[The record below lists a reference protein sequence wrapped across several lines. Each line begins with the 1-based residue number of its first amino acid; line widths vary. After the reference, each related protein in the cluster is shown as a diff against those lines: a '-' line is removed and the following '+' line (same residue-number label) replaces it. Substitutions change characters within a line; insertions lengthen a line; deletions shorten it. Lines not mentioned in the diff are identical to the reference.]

1 MVESNNLLFFSF
13 KFEKFSF
20 WSLYK
25 VNKSEVRRKYGANTA
40 MVPFEQLIIW
50 KKWRSREM
58 GITNYRESL
67 NRGII
72 HCALS
77 IDSLERCPKPYI
89 LFCLDAKNNG

>member
-1 MVESNNLLFFSF
+1 M
-13 KFEKFSF
+13 
-20 WSLYK
+20 YK

-50 KKWRSREM
+50 KKWRSGEM

-67 NRGII
+67 NRGIM

-77 IDSLERCPKPYI
+77 IDSWGVAPNPT
-89 LFCLDAKNNG
+89 

>member
-58 GITNYRESL
+58 GITSCELQRIIESGNYPL
-67 NRGII
+67 CIINRLVG
-72 HCALS
+72 ALPQTPHTF
-77 IDSLERCPKPYI
+77 LP
-89 LFCLDAKNNG
+89 

>member
-40 MVPFEQLIIW
+40 MVPFEQLIFG
-50 KKWRSREM
+50 RSREVEKLELQVA
-58 GITNYRESL
+58 NYRESL

-77 IDSLERCPKPYI
+77 II
-89 LFCLDAKNNG
+89 H

>member
-58 GITNYRESL
+58 GITNCELQRIIESGNYPL
-67 NRGII
+67 CIINRLLG
-72 HCALS
+72 ALPQT
-77 IDSLERCPKPYI
+77 LHTFLP
-89 LFCLDAKNNG
+89 